1 MAMRPQRPYLLRA
14 FYDWIVDSDCTPH
27 ILVDAGRPGV
37 RVPSHAIVDGKV
49 TLNISPRAV
58 RDLLMDEAGVSFQG
72 RFGGSPFSVYVPL
85 GALLAVYARETGAGT
100 VLGPEPED
108 VVAGAV
114 EEAGERSEGE
124 APGPDDEPPPTGSG
138 GKPSLRV
145 VK

>member
-58 RDLLMDEAGVSFQG
+58 RDLLIDEAGVSFQG
-72 RFGGSPFSVYVPL
+72 RFGGSPFAVYVPL
-85 GALLAVYARETGAGT
+85 GALLAIYARETGAGT
-100 VLGPEPED
+100 VLGPEPEE
-108 VVAGAV
+108 VVTGSGDGAGDAPDT
-114 EEAGERSEGE
+114 AT
-124 APGPDDEPPPTGSG
+124 PGPDDEPPPAGGG